1 MSAQNGAVQAAPGF
15 LLCPMD
21 SPIVFA
27 YIIFSRL
34 FQVYRIVW
42 RIILKP
48 ISLFAF
54 LLYFISQEGMGLVQM
69 HLS

>member
-1 MSAQNGAVQAAPGF
+1 
-15 LLCPMD
+15 MD